1 MQNILMKSCARELCH
16 GAKMRGLGVLYK
28 QTLLFWLLLLV
39 SGGLRNLVVSVRP
52 CTTILSPM
60 VTPAISCHV
69 TTRAAFMAGRQAAR
83 TCLILSNELVAH
95 QSI

>member
-16 GAKMRGLGVLYK
+16 GAKMRGLGVLY
-28 QTLLFWLLLLV
+28 TLLFWLLLLV

-83 TCLILSNELVAH
+83 ICLILSNELVAH